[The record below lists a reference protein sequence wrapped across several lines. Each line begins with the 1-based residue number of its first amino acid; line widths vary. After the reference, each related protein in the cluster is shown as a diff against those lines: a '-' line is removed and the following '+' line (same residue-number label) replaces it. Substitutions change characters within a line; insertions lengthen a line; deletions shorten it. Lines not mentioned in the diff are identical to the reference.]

1 MESKDIYLERKANGI
16 CTACG
21 KRKARKNKT
30 MCLEC
35 LTKMRNRITRMRRA
49 KGILPREEYGWLGLC
64 KICGKAPMMNGRK
77 VCEKCLVTLQKNAE
91 VGRAAIDMKNHPFR
105 KENDLHFS
113 RKALD
118 QSMETILIIMNF
130 IAIAIIVYRRDRR
143 DA

>member
-1 MESKDIYLERKANGI
+1 MASKDIYLERKANGI

-21 KRKARKNKT
+21 KRKARKDKT

-35 LTKMRNRITRMRRA
+35 LTKMRNRITKMRRK

-77 VCEKCLVTLQKNAE
+77 VCKKCLVTLQKNAE
-91 VGRAAIDMKNHPFR
+91 AGRSAIDMKNHPFR

-113 RKALD
+113 RKA
-118 QSMETILIIMNF
+118 
-130 IAIAIIVYRRDRR
+130 V
-143 DA
+143 